1 MDITIGFEV
10 FAKKSMSAAEL
21 PHEPRQREILI
32 RLAVMWAADAHCR
45 HEKAARMRLST
56 LSRRA

>member
-1 MDITIGFEV
+1 MDIAIVFEW
-10 FAKKSMSAAEL
+10 FAKESLFAATL
-21 PHEPRQREILI
+21 THEQPQHETWS